1 MIIIPAVDIKNGRC
15 VRLRQGRKHEETV
28 FSDDPAKMAMKFDKD
43 GAELI
48 HVIDLDGAFKKSPQ
62 NLNSIKKIIESV
74 KAGVQVGG
82 GIRDKKTIRMFIDLG
97 VKKVVIGTEAI
108 KNPELV
114 KDACK
119 EFPGQVVVGI
129 DARNGMVAIEGWT
142 ETTKVEALDLAKQ
155 FEDCG
160 VAAINFTDI
169 HRDGMQSG
177 PNIKE
182 TMTIA
187 QNISIPVVASG
198 GVSNIEDIKNLIE
211 LNKYGVTGIIT
222 GRALYSG
229 NLNLKEAIKLTKI
242 FHNPDDLRA

>member
-1 MIIIPAVDIKNGRC
+1 MIIIPAIDIKNGRC
-15 VRLRQGRKHEETV
+15 VRLRQGRKDEETV
-28 FSDDPAKMAMKFDKD
+28 FSDDPAKMAMRFDED

-74 KAGVQVGG
+74 KTGVQVDG

-97 VKKVVIGTEAI
+97 AKKVVIGTEAI

-119 EFPGQVVVGI
+119 EFPGQVVVGV
-129 DARNGMVAIEGWT
+129 DARDGMVAIEGWT

-169 HRDGMQSG
+169 HRDGMQTG

-182 TMTIA
+182 TMIIA

-198 GVSNIEDIKNLIE
+198 GVSTIEDIKNLIE
-211 LNKYGVTGIIT
+211 LNKFGVTGIII

-229 NLNLKEAIKLTKI
+229 KLNLKEAIKLTKKI
-242 FHNPDDLRA
+242 HITDDPRA

>member
-15 VRLRQGRKHEETV
+15 VRLRQGRKDEETV
-28 FSDDPAKMAMKFDKD
+28 FSDDPAKMAMRFDED

-48 HVIDLDGAFKKSPQ
+48 HVIDLDGAFQKSPQ
-62 NLNSIKKIIESV
+62 NLNSIKKIIGSV
-74 KAGVQVGG
+74 KTSVQVGG

-97 VKKVVIGTEAI
+97 AKKVVIGTEAI
-108 KNPELV
+108 KNPALV

-119 EFPGQVVVGI
+119 EFPGQIVVGI

-142 ETTKVEALDLAKQ
+142 ETTKVEALALAKQ
-155 FEDCG
+155 LEDYG

-198 GVSNIEDIKNLIE
+198 GVSTIEDIKNLIE
-211 LNKYGVTGIIT
+211 LNKFGVTGIIT

-229 NLNLKEAIKLTKI
+229 NLNLKEAIKLTKNI
-242 FHNPDDLRA
+242 SYSR

>member
-28 FSDDPAKMAMKFDKD
+28 FSDDPAKMAMRFDED

-142 ETTKVEALDLAKQ
+142 ETTKVEALDQ
-155 FEDCG
+155 
-160 VAAINFTDI
+160 
-169 HRDGMQSG
+169 
-177 PNIKE
+177 
-182 TMTIA
+182 
-187 QNISIPVVASG
+187 
-198 GVSNIEDIKNLIE
+198 
-211 LNKYGVTGIIT
+211 
-222 GRALYSG
+222 
-229 NLNLKEAIKLTKI
+229 
-242 FHNPDDLRA
+242 

>member
-15 VRLRQGRKHEETV
+15 VRLLQGRKDEETV
-28 FSDDPAKMAMKFDKD
+28 FSNDPVKMAIKWDEE

-48 HVIDLDGAFKKSPQ
+48 HVIDLDGAFEKSPQ
-62 NLNSIKKIIESV
+62 NLNSIKKIIENV
-74 KAGVQVGG
+74 KADVQVGG

-97 VKKVVIGTEAI
+97 AKRVIIGTEAI
-108 KNPELV
+108 KNPKLV

-119 EFPGQVVVGI
+119 EFPGRIVVGI

-142 ETTKVEALDLAKQ
+142 ETTKIKAIDLAKQ

-169 HRDGMQSG
+169 YRDGMQTG

-182 TMTIA
+182 TMVIA
-187 QNISIPVVASG
+187 QNVSIPVVASG
-198 GVSNIEDIKNLIE
+198 GVSTIEDIKKLIQ
-211 LNKYGVTGIIT
+211 LKKFGVAGIIT

-229 NLNLKEAIKLTKI
+229 NLNLKEAIRLTKDI
-242 FHNPDDLRA
+242 SNHTA

>member
-15 VRLRQGRKHEETV
+15 VRLLQGRKDEETI
-28 FSDDPAKMAMKFDKD
+28 FSNDPVEMAIKWDEE

-48 HVIDLDGAFKKSPQ
+48 HVIDLDGAFEKSPQ
-62 NLNSIKKIIESV
+62 NINSIKKIIEGV
-74 KAGVQVGG
+74 KADVQVGG
-82 GIRDKKTIRMFIDLG
+82 GIRDNKTIRMFIDLG
-97 VKKVVIGTEAI
+97 AKRVIIGTEAI
-108 KNPELV
+108 KNPKLV

-119 EFPGQVVVGI
+119 EFPGRIVVGI

-142 ETTKVEALDLAKQ
+142 ETTKIKAVDLAKQ

-169 HRDGMQSG
+169 YRDGMETG

-182 TMTIA
+182 TMIIA
-187 QNISIPVVASG
+187 ENVSIPVVASG
-198 GVSNIEDIKNLIE
+198 GVSNIDDIKKLIQ
-211 LNKYGVTGIIT
+211 LKKFGVAGIIT

-229 NLNLKEAIKLTKI
+229 NLNLKEAIELTKDI
-242 FHNPDDLRA
+242 SNYSA